1 VLDREI
7 PLSFRTM
14 KRLKKIVL
22 RIAMALIG
30 VLIVAT
36 VAVKIASEPL
46 PEGVSGD
53 GADTLALQMLKS
65 LNHEAYLSTTEI
77 DFSFSGHQYS
87 WKKAANK
94 VEVRWS
100 SHRVLLELD
109 NLSSSVVYTDEAQL
123 TDSDRFKLI
132 NQAVSYFYNDSYWL
146 VAPFKVFDPGVSRKL
161 VRLVG
166 ENDALLVTHSSGG
179 VTPGDSYLWLL
190 DENARPTAFKMWV
203 SIIPFGGLRASWEDY
218 VKSETGAYFA
228 TSHKMGPLTIGVRD
242 LKTETKKSD

>member
-1 VLDREI
+1 
-7 PLSFRTM
+7 
-14 KRLKKIVL
+14 
-22 RIAMALIG
+22 MALIG
-30 VLIVAT
+30 LLIVVT
-36 VAVKIASEPL
+36 VTVKIASEPL

-53 GADTLALQMLKS
+53 GADDLALQMLQA
-65 LNHEAYLSTTEI
+65 LNYDAFLATTDIE
-77 DFSFSGHQYS
+77 FSFSGHHYA
-87 WKKAANK
+87 WNKAENR

-109 NLSSSVVYTDEAQL
+109 DLSSSVVYNDQAQIL
-123 TDSDRFKLI
+123 EERPDLI
-132 NQAVSYFYNDSYWL
+132 DQAVSYFYNDSYWL

-161 VRLVG
+161 VRLEG

-190 DENARPTAFKMWV
+190 DDNARPIAFKMWV

-228 TSHKMGPLTIGVRD
+228 TSHKVGPLTIRVRD
-242 LKTETKKSD
+242 LKTEAKRSD

>member
-1 VLDREI
+1 
-7 PLSFRTM
+7 M
-14 KRLKKIVL
+14 KRLKKIGL
-22 RIAMALIG
+22 RIATALIG
-30 VLIVAT
+30 LLIVAT

-46 PEGVSGD
+46 PEGVSGE

-87 WKKAANK
+87 WKKAENR

-123 TDSDRFKLI
+123 LTGEDRSKLI

-161 VRLVG
+161 VRLEG

-228 TSHKMGPLTIGVRD
+228 TSHKMGPLTIRIRD
-242 LKTETKKSD
+242 LKTETKRSD

>member
-1 VLDREI
+1 
-7 PLSFRTM
+7 M

-22 RIAMALIG
+22 RLAMVLVG
-30 VLIVAT
+30 LLIVAAI
-36 VAVKIASEPL
+36 AVKIASEPL
-46 PEGVSGD
+46 PEGISGEE
-53 GADTLALQMLKS
+53 ADALALQMLKS

-87 WKKAANK
+87 WKKAENR

-109 NLSSSVVYTDEAQL
+109 DLSSSMIYTDQAQ
-123 TDSDRFKLI
+123 SSEEHSKLI
-132 NQAVSYFYNDSYWL
+132 DQAASYFYNDSYWL

-161 VRLVG
+161 VRLEG

-190 DENARPTAFKMWV
+190 DQNARPIAFKMWA
-203 SIIPFGGLRASWEDY
+203 SIIPLGGLRASWEEY
-218 VKSETGAYFA
+218 VLSETGAYFA
-228 TSHKMGPLTIGVRD
+228 TSHKIGPLTIRIRNLQTAAKRRD
-242 LKTETKKSD
+242 

>member
-1 VLDREI
+1 
-7 PLSFRTM
+7 
-14 KRLKKIVL
+14 
-22 RIAMALIG
+22 MALIG
-30 VLIVAT
+30 LLIVVT
-36 VAVKIASEPL
+36 VTVKIASEPL

-53 GADTLALQMLKS
+53 GADDLALQMLQA
-65 LNHEAYLSTTEI
+65 LNYDAFLATTDIE
-77 DFSFSGHQYS
+77 FSFSGHHYA
-87 WKKAANK
+87 WNKAENR

-109 NLSSSVVYTDEAQL
+109 DLSSSVVYNDQAQIL
-123 TDSDRFKLI
+123 EERPDLI
-132 NQAVSYFYNDSYWL
+132 DQAVSYFYNDSYWL

-161 VRLVG
+161 VRLEG

-190 DENARPTAFKMWV
+190 DDNARPIAFKMWV

-228 TSHKMGPLTIGVRD
+228 TSHKMGPLTIGIRD

>member
-1 VLDREI
+1 MIRFKKFFFRAVIALAVLFI
-7 PLSFRTM
+7 LT
-14 KRLKKIVL
+14 IV
-22 RIAMALIG
+22 
-30 VLIVAT
+30 T
-36 VAVKIASEPL
+36 FKIASEPL

-77 DFSFSGHQYS
+77 DFSFSGHHYA
-87 WKKAANK
+87 WNKAENR

-100 SHRVLLELD
+100 SHRVLLVLD
-109 NLSSSVVYTDEAQL
+109 DLSSSVVYNDQAQIL
-123 TDSDRFKLI
+123 EERPDLI
-132 NQAVSYFYNDSYWL
+132 DQAVSYFYNDSYWL

-161 VRLVG
+161 VRLEG
-166 ENDALLVTHSSGG
+166 ENDALFVTHSSGG

-190 DENARPTAFKMWV
+190 DDNARPIAFKMWV

-228 TSHKMGPLTIGVRD
+228 TSHKVGPLTIRVRD
-242 LKTETKKSD
+242 LKTEAERSD